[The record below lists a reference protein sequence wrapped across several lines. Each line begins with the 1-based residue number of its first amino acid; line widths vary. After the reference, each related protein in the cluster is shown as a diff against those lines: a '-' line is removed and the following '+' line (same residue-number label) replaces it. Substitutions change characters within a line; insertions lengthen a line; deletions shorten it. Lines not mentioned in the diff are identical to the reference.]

1 LALQVYKAIA
11 KCIGGLKPPVAHS
24 RDKPMLKAKRIT
36 RSEPAP
42 RERLRRRAE
51 ALLKKSPHPGS
62 RTPAADAQKVVHEL
76 GVHQV
81 ELEMQN
87 EELRRTELEL
97 MRSRDRFSDLYD
109 FAPVGYLTINLE
121 GTVLEANLT
130 AAKMLG
136 VVRNQ
141 LVAQPFS
148 RFIEHDSQ
156 DSFYRHRRAAFSSG
170 KPGTCEL
177 VLRRADR
184 TGLPVHLE
192 SLPVTGDAAR
202 IRQCRIAL
210 VDVTELKRTEAALRE
225 ARDSLEEKVR
235 LRTAALDAANE
246 QLEHLLGSSPAIIYS
261 SKPSGDYAGVF
272 ISKNV
277 REQLGYEAQ
286 EFMEDPGFWAG
297 HIHPE
302 DKPAVFARLA
312 AISKQGRLSLEYRF
326 RHKDGTYRW
335 MRDDV
340 TLVKNSAGR
349 PQQIVGCWMD
359 VTERRQAEEGRAQL
373 AAIVES
379 SEDAIIS
386 RTLDDLIISWNLGA
400 ERLLGWSAAE
410 IVGRSYSLLVPPE
423 CAEDL
428 QRTRQRIL
436 RGEGVECYE
445 TVRLTRNGRKVEV
458 SCTNSPVKDDRGQ
471 VVGMAS
477 ILRNISRQKWA
488 EAASRQS
495 EQALADFFTEA
506 PIGLLWVARDGRI
519 LRANQALGAMLGCY
533 REDLFGRQVAEFC
546 LDPEVVL
553 AMVLRL
559 ARQESLHDNL
569 VRLQRN
575 DRSLLHV
582 LIDANGLWEKG
593 KLVQSRWF
601 VRDITRRMELE
612 KEILAVSDRERQRI
626 GQDLHDDLC
635 QQLTSIEF
643 LTRALERKLQAN
655 SRAEGAQA
663 KEIGQLTRRAITHAR
678 ELAHGM
684 FPVELHASGLTGAL
698 RDLASRTKALF
709 RIDCRFRGE
718 SSPHIHDQAAQIH
731 LYRITQEAVR
741 NAVRH
746 GKAGQIVI
754 GLKTGK
760 SRIVLSV
767 RDNGSGFPLKPPK
780 SQGLGLR
787 IMDHRASVLGGAV
800 LVRKSPKGGTTVV
813 CSIPAPLP

>member
-1 LALQVYKAIA
+1 MATAA
-11 KCIGGLKPPVAHS
+11 KKKGDARRV
-24 RDKPMLKAKRIT
+24 
-36 RSEPAP
+36 EP
-42 RERLRRRAE
+42 LRRRAE

-62 RTPAADAQKVVHEL
+62 QTPAADVQKVVHEL

-87 EELRRTELEL
+87 EELRQTELEL

-136 VVRNQ
+136 VVRNR

-148 RFIEHDSQ
+148 RFIEHNSQ
-156 DSFYRHRRAAFSSG
+156 DSFYRHRRAVFSSG
-170 KPGTCEL
+170 KPDTCEL
-177 VLRRADR
+177 VLRKADR

-192 SLPVTGDAAR
+192 SLPFTGDAVR

-210 VDVTELKRTEAALRE
+210 VDVTELKRTEAALRK

-235 LRTAALDAANE
+235 LRTAALDAANA
-246 QLEHLLGSSPAIIYS
+246 QLEHLLGSSPTIIYS
-261 SKPSGDYAGVF
+261 GKPSGDHAGIF

-286 EFMEDPGFWAG
+286 EFLEDPGFWAS

-302 DKPAVFARLA
+302 DKLAVFARLA
-312 AISKQGRLSLEYRF
+312 GLSKQGRLSLEYRF

-340 TLVKNSAGR
+340 ALVKNSADR
-349 PQQIVGCWMD
+349 PREIVGCWMD

-410 IVGRSYSLLVPPE
+410 IVGRSYSLLVPPKYV
-423 CAEDL
+423 EDL
-428 QRTRQRIL
+428 RRTRQRIL

-445 TVRLTRNGRKVEV
+445 TVRLTKNGRTVEV

-477 ILRNISRQKWA
+477 ILRNITRQKWA

-495 EQALADFFTEA
+495 EQALADFFAEA
-506 PIGLLWVARDGRI
+506 PLGLLWVARDGRI
-519 LRANQALGAMLGCY
+519 LRANQALGALLGCY
-533 REDLFGRQVAEFC
+533 REELFGRQLAEFC
-546 LDPEVVL
+546 ADPEVVL
-553 AMVLRL
+553 AMILRM
-559 ARQESLHDNL
+559 AQKQSLHDNL
-569 VRLQRN
+569 VRLQRK

-582 LIDANGLWEKG
+582 LIDANGLWENG
-593 KLVQSRWF
+593 KLVHSRWF
-601 VRDITRRMELE
+601 VRDVSRRVELE
-612 KEILAVSDRERQRI
+612 KEILAISDQERQQM

-643 LTRALERKLQAN
+643 LTRALEQKLQAN
-655 SRAEGAQA
+655 SRAESAQT
-663 KEIGQLTRRAITHAR
+663 KEIGQLTRRAISYTR
-678 ELAHGM
+678 ELAYGM
-684 FPVELHASGLTGAL
+684 SPLELHSDGLAGAL
-698 RDLASRTKALF
+698 RDLALRTKAVF

-718 SSPHIHDQAAQIH
+718 SLALIHDRPAQMN
-731 LYRITQEAVR
+731 LYRIAQEAVR
-741 NAVRH
+741 NAVRR
-746 GKAGQIVI
+746 GKARRIAI
-754 GLKTGK
+754 GLKSGK
-760 SRIVLSV
+760 NRIVLSV
-767 RDNGSGFPLKPPK
+767 RDNGAGIPIKLPK
-780 SQGLGLR
+780 SKGLGLR
-787 IMDHRASVLGGAV
+787 IMGHRASVLGGSV

-813 CSIPAPLP
+813 CSIPEPPLNSPI